1 MSVFSSS
8 YGFYVR
14 PVIRP
19 YRRHLAWIVH
29 GASILACV
37 GILSYT
43 IFVLNRLPE
52 SCIEKLNAYSPI
64 LPGVSED
71 YEDVIF
77 KGSLWYKSPYKGP
90 PTPKVNQAWHDL
102 MAYGTIRVTADDIL
116 RIGHNLS
123 AVQYPPSAGG
133 GYLAV
138 AMGTHHIHCLH
149 YIWQDHHIQHFPAM
163 AADKA
168 GVPEMYERHYEHCV
182 DYIQQGIMCNFDP
195 GIILYYWVRD
205 HNSPTPDGNTRH
217 KCVNWNALQGWLKAK
232 AVEIPEG
239 FQWRQPEDAAS
250 LNQNP

>member
-1 MSVFSSS
+1 
-8 YGFYVR
+8 
-14 PVIRP
+14 
-19 YRRHLAWIVH
+19 
-29 GASILACV
+29 
-37 GILSYT
+37 
-43 IFVLNRLPE
+43 
-52 SCIEKLNAYSPI
+52 
-64 LPGVSED
+64 
-71 YEDVIF
+71 
-77 KGSLWYKSPYKGP
+77 
-90 PTPKVNQAWHDL
+90 
-102 MAYGTIRVTADDIL
+102 
-116 RIGHNLS
+116 
-123 AVQYPPSAGG
+123 
-133 GYLAV
+133 
-138 AMGTHHIHCLH
+138 MGTHHIHCLH